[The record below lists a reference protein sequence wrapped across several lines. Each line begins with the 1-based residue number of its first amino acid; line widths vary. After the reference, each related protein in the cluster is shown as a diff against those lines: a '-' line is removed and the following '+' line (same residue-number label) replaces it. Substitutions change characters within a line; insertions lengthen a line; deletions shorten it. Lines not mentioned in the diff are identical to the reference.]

1 MVPFAWGGL
10 GRDALVVLI
19 HTQGIGDNPSK
30 SESTQKD
37 QRLKVMRRA
46 KVKGQGSGTGYDKP
60 LLHPCQTF
68 LMGGSRPATHA
79 NQPY

>member
-10 GRDALVVLI
+10 GWDAL
-19 HTQGIGDNPSK
+19 DNPSK
-30 SESTQKD
+30 SASTQKD
-37 QRLKVMRRA
+37 QRLKVMHRHSA
-46 KVKGQGSGTGYDKP
+46 KVKGQGSGTGYGKP

-68 LMGGSRPATHA
+68 LMGGSKPATHA